1 LAESQERKDKLDA
14 AVSVVNGP
22 SGDVLDWQS
31 IDWRHAEDSV
41 RRLRQRIFT
50 ASQAGDLKRVR
61 NLQKLMLRSRA
72 NAVVSVRRVTEVNAG
87 RMTAGVDGRLAL
99 WPHEKAAMA
108 DWMQRQARPWT
119 PRPVKRVYISKANG
133 RRRPLGIPVI
143 ADRCL
148 QALAVSALE
157 PEWEARFE
165 PRSYG
170 FRPGRGCHDAIA
182 VIYNTASGKTAKRL
196 WVLDADLAAAFDQL
210 DHTHLLAALGTF
222 PGRGLV
228 AGWLRAGVVEQ
239 GRLTP
244 TERGSPQGGVIS
256 PLLMNIALHGME
268 EAAGVRYYAGA
279 PTRETARG
287 CPVLVRYADDLL
299 VLCHTQAQAEQVQA
313 RLATWLEPRGLAFN
327 VDKTAIRHLDTEGCD
342 FLGFSIRRYRGKL
355 LIKPSLVAMLRIR
368 KRLNTELRALRG
380 SNAAA
385 VIATLNPIMRGWAA
399 YYRTVVSSKA
409 FAALDDYMWR
419 QLYKWANRAHP
430 NKPKYWVTA
439 RYFGRFHPSRQD
451 HWVLGDRDSG
461 AYLAKF
467 SWTKIVRHTLVNA
480 DASPDNPALA
490 EYWATRR
497 RRNPPPLD
505 RTTLRMLVAQHG
517 RCPLCRGLL
526 LHADQ
531 EPRDLPEW
539 EQWFKVVRKAIR
551 RQAILA
557 DIDPSPDDTAA
568 PRLIHAHCSTTG
580 TATST

>member
-1 LAESQERKDKLDA
+1 
-14 AVSVVNGP
+14 VVNGP
-22 SGDVLDWQS
+22 SDDVLDWES

-87 RMTAGVDGRLAL
+87 RMTAGIDGRLAL
-99 WPHEKAAMA
+99 WPQVKAAMA
-108 DWMQRQARPWT
+108 EWMQHQATPWT

-148 QALAVSALE
+148 QALAVNALE

-222 PGRGLV
+222 PGRGMV

-279 PTRETARG
+279 PTKETARG

-299 VLCHTQAQAEQVQA
+299 VLCHTQAQAEQAQA
-313 RLATWLEPRGLAFN
+313 RLATWLAPRGLAFN
-327 VDKTAIRHLDTEGCD
+327 ADKTAIRHLDTEGCD

-355 LIKPSLVAMLRIR
+355 LIKPSPAAMRR
-368 KRLNTELRALRG
+368 VRTRLSTEMRALRG
-380 SNAAA
+380 GNAAA
-385 VIATLNPIMRGWAA
+385 VITTLNPIIRGWAA

-409 FAALDDYMWR
+409 FAALDDHMWR
-419 QLYKWANRAHP
+419 QLYKWASHAHP

-451 HWVLGDRDSG
+451 HWVFGDRDSG

-497 RRNPPPLD
+497 RRNPPPLG
-505 RTTLRMLVAQHG
+505 RATLRTLIAQHG
-517 RCPLCRGLL
+517 RCPHCRGLL

-557 DIDPSPDDTAA
+557 DIDPNPDDNAA
-568 PRLIHAHCSTTG
+568 PRLVHAHCQPRAQQLRPDKPSG
-580 TATST
+580 LA